1 MVYCTPITTGSS
13 SAVSTAERRTQQKA
27 VAYTSANRL
36 KCRKKLTSTSLSL
49 YLTISSLYSREVF
62 ICLSQFLT
70 VFGST
75 LLCIRLKKYAC
86 QIISYFAIYMF
97 TIVKKVLQ
105 TLSGQNHWHPH
116 IIYRKIKISLI
127 NFILSFPK
135 IT

>member
-13 SAVSTAERRTQQKA
+13 SAVSTAERRMQQKA

>member
-27 VAYTSANRL
+27 VANTLANRL

>member
-27 VAYTSANRL
+27 VAYKSANRL

>member
-13 SAVSTAERRTQQKA
+13 SAVSTAERRMQQKA

-36 KCRKKLTSTSLSL
+36 KCRKKINKYISITLSHHIVSLFQRSL
-49 YLTISSLYSREVF
+49 HLFKSISS
-62 ICLSQFLT
+62 